1 MTRKPMRMTPWI
13 LPPTILL
20 LALALIGC
28 DSAPPA
34 EEALRPVRTQLVEP
48 GVPDAERR
56 LPGRLEAGANR
67 RLSFRLDGQLDAFEV
82 SVGERVAAGQP
93 LARLDS
99 TDITLQRDQA
109 QAGLAS
115 AAATAANAEAEWQR
129 ARRLYEAGSAPAR
142 QLDAARAQVE
152 SARAQQ
158 RSAER
163 QLALAER
170 QLGFAELDSPGACRV
185 AQRLV
190 EAGENVGAG
199 QPVLVLACGE
209 GMDVRA
215 ALSEDLLERVEE
227 GDRVEVELPLLG
239 LTLQGRV
246 AEIGLPLQPPQATW
260 PLRVSL
266 EVGDDSASATLTP
279 GMAAEI
285 RLPQAANGADSLW
298 VPMAAVGEDDAGHYV
313 YVALEEDAA
322 ETDANDRPL
331 AQIERREIGLG
342 RRQGESLE
350 IVAGLDAGERLVVAG
365 MSRISDGQR
374 VRLEAN
380 R

>member
-1 MTRKPMRMTPWI
+1 MRMTPWI

-20 LALALIGC
+20 LALTLIGC

-99 TDITLQRDQA
+99 TDIELQRDQA

-129 ARRLYEAGSAPAR
+129 TRRLYEAGSAAAR
-142 QLDAARAQVE
+142 QLDAVRAQVE

-163 QLALAER
+163 QMALAER

-239 LTLQGRV
+239 LTLPGRV

-266 EVGDDSASATLTP
+266 DIDADDSASATLTP

-285 RLPQAANGADSLW
+285 LLPQAANGADSLW
-298 VPMAAVGEDDAGHYV
+298 VPMAAVGEDAAGHYV
-313 YVALEEDAA
+313 YVAIAEDATEA
-322 ETDANDRPL
+322 DANGRPL

>member
-1 MTRKPMRMTPWI
+1 MTPRTL
-13 LPPTILL
+13 LPAMLL
-20 LALALIGC
+20 LALTLAGC
-28 DSAPPA
+28 GSEPPA
-34 EEALRPVRTQLVEP
+34 DEVLRPVRTQLVEP
-48 GVPDAERR
+48 GAPDAERR

-67 RLSFRLDGQLDAFEV
+67 RLSFRLDGQLETFEV
-82 SVGERVAAGQP
+82 GVGEQVEAGQP
-93 LARLDS
+93 LARLDA
-99 TDITLQRDQA
+99 TDIELQRDQA
-109 QAGLAS
+109 EASLAGAR
-115 AAATAANAEAEWQR
+115 AAAINAEAEWQR

-142 QLDAARAQVE
+142 QLDGARAQVE

-170 QLGFAELDSPGACRV
+170 QLGFAELNAPGECRV

-190 EAGENVGAG
+190 ESGENVGAG

-209 GMDVRA
+209 GMEVRA

-239 LTLQGRV
+239 LTLPGRV
-246 AEIGLPLQPPQATW
+246 TEIGLPLQPPQATW

-266 EVGDDSASATLTP
+266 DIDSQDAGAATLTP

-285 RLPQAANGADSLW
+285 RLPRGANGSDALW

-313 YVALEEDAA
+313 YVAHQESSA
-322 ETDANDRPL
+322 EADANGRPL
-331 AQIERREIGLG
+331 ARIERRTVSLG

-350 IVAGLDAGERLVVAG
+350 VVEGLEGGERLVVAG
-365 MSRISDGQR
+365 MSRISDGQQ
-374 VRLEAN
+374 VRLEA
-380 R
+380 RR

>member
-1 MTRKPMRMTPWI
+1 MTSR
-13 LPPTILL
+13 LL
-20 LALALIGC
+20 LPALLPLVLLLVACG
-28 DSAPPA
+28 SEPPA
-34 EEALRPVRTQLVEP
+34 EEALRPVRTQLVES
-48 GVPDAERR
+48 GAPDAERR

-67 RLSFRLDGQLDAFEV
+67 RLSFRVDGQLEAFEV
-82 SVGERVAAGQP
+82 GVGERVAAGQT
-93 LARLDS
+93 LARLDA
-99 TDITLQRDQA
+99 TDIDLQRDQA
-109 QAGLAS
+109 EASLAGAR
-115 AAATAANAEAEWQR
+115 AAAVNAEAEWQR

-170 QLGFAELDSPGACRV
+170 QRGFAELSAPGDCRV

-190 EAGENVGAG
+190 ESGENVGAG

-209 GMDVRA
+209 GMEVRA

-227 GDRVEVELPLLG
+227 GDRVDVELPLLG
-239 LTLQGRV
+239 LSLTGRV
-246 AEIGLPLQPPQATW
+246 TEIGLPLQPPQATW

-266 EVGDDSASATLTP
+266 DIDDDSAAAPLTP

-285 RLPQAANGADSLW
+285 RLPQAANGADALW
-298 VPMAAVGEDDAGHYV
+298 VPMAAVGEDAAGHYV
-313 YVALEEDAA
+313 YLAVEEDAA
-322 ETDANDRPL
+322 EHDANGRPL
-331 AQIERREIGLG
+331 AQIERRAVALG

-350 IVAGLDAGERLVVAG
+350 VVEGLEGGERLVVAG
-365 MSRISDGQR
+365 MSRIRDGQR

>member
-1 MTRKPMRMTPWI
+1 MTSRT
-13 LPPTILL
+13 LPPAVLL
-20 LALALIGC
+20 LALTLVACG
-28 DSAPPA
+28 SEPPA
-34 EEALRPVRTQLVEP
+34 EETLRPVRTQLVEA

-67 RLSFRLDGQLDAFEV
+67 RLSFRVDGQLETFEV
-82 SVGERVAAGQP
+82 SVGERVEAGQP
-93 LARLDS
+93 LARLDA
-99 TDITLQRDQA
+99 TDIELQRDQA
-109 QAGLAS
+109 QASLAGAR
-115 AAATAANAEAEWQR
+115 AAAVNAEAEWQR

-142 QLDAARAQVE
+142 QLDGARAQVE

-170 QLGFAELDSPGACRV
+170 QRGFAELSAPGDCRV

-190 EAGENVGAG
+190 ESGENVGAG

-209 GMDVRA
+209 GMEVRA

-227 GDRVEVELPLLG
+227 GDRVDVELPLLS
-239 LTLQGRV
+239 LTLPGRV
-246 AEIGLPLQPPQATW
+246 TEIGLPLQPPQATW

-266 EVGDDSASATLTP
+266 DGDHDAAMAPRLTP

-285 RLPQAANGADSLW
+285 RLPRAANGADSLW
-298 VPMAAVGEDDAGHYV
+298 VPMAAVGEDAAGHYV
-313 YVALEEDAA
+313 YVAIEEDAA
-322 ETDANDRPL
+322 EPDANGRPL
-331 AQIERREIGLG
+331 AQIERRDVGLG

-350 IVAGLDAGERLVVAG
+350 IVTGLDGGERLVVAG
-365 MSRISDGQR
+365 MSRIADGQQ
-374 VRLEAN
+374 VRLEA
-380 R
+380 RR